1 VTSTAARGSR
11 GVLWRRH
18 RAAPA
23 PAGGVLDAGGL
34 TGVVDGEQGF
44 VLARRLSG
52 ERALP
57 TVGRA
62 VLVSP
67 ARLCRHV
74 LVCGATGSGK
84 TETVLRLAWTVA
96 KHTAAPVFYLD
107 GKGDRDTARRFCAL
121 MKDAGR
127 TTRVFPLEAFDGWR
141 GEAHEIQGRL
151 MQIVDYTTVGPASW
165 YRDIA
170 KTTLRLVCEHPH
182 GPPRSSTEVLSRMNL
197 GLLRAAHPRS
207 SAVGALSE
215 AQVNQVRLRYEAFF
229 GQTRGALDGTWAWE
243 NTPAAYLLL
252 DSLALREETSGLAR
266 FLFEDFAHYFTSRK
280 PRAQFCL
287 LVVDEFTAL
296 ASGAGMAGRVEQARG
311 FNTGLVLA
319 PQVVAGMGDE
329 IEAARILGSVETVI
343 CHRVNTPEEIIA
355 LAGTRRVVEYSTH
368 YGMEG
373 ATGEG
378 SARLQHEYKVDP
390 NHVRSLP
397 PGVAFIISRGR
408 AMKAHIEQA
417 PQLTTPLPE
426 PAPAADGGEEPPQG
440 DRGTRGRTN
449 GGTPAG
455 CQSQPSATT
464 PKGSPVEGSAGCAS
478 GDRVPGGVPPQRVGS
493 EKGVEDLPF

>member
-1 VTSTAARGSR
+1 MGATAVRGGR
-11 GVLWRRH
+11 GALWRR
-18 RAAPA
+18 RARLAALP
-23 PAGGVLDAGGL
+23 GGVLDVGGL
-34 TGVVDGEQGF
+34 TGVVDGERGF
-44 VLARRLSG
+44 VLARCLSG

-67 ARLCRHV
+67 GRLCRHV

-84 TETVLRLAWTVA
+84 TETVLRLAWVVA
-96 KHTAAPVFYLD
+96 KHMGAPVFYLD

-121 MKDAGR
+121 MADAGR
-127 TTRVFPLEAFDGWR
+127 ATRVFPVESFDGWR

-170 KTTLRLVCEHPH
+170 KTTLRLVCEHPE
-182 GPPRSSTEVLSRMNL
+182 GPPRSSGEVLARMNL
-197 GLLRAAHPRS
+197 GLLRAAHPGC

-243 NTPAAYLLL
+243 NTQAAYLLL
-252 DSLALREETSGLAR
+252 DSLVLREETSGLAR

-287 LVVDEFTAL
+287 LIVDEFTAL
-296 ASGAGMAGRVEQARG
+296 AANAGMAGRVEQARG

-329 IEAARILGSVETVI
+329 VEAARILGSVETVI

-355 LAGTRRVVEYSTH
+355 LAGTRRIVEYSSH
-368 YGMEG
+368 YGMDG

-378 SARLQHEYKVDP
+378 SARLQHEFKVDP

-397 PGVAFIISRGR
+397 AGVAFIISRGR

-417 PQLTTPLPE
+417 PLLTAPLPE
-426 PAPAADGGEEPPQG
+426 STPGKSGSQGTPVARTPA
-440 DRGTRGRTN
+440 
-449 GGTPAG
+449 GGTPMGPTAAG
-455 CQSQPSATT
+455 DNPTEASETPIPTGAARAPGARARASA
-464 PKGSPVEGSAGCAS
+464 P
-478 GDRVPGGVPPQRVGS
+478 DGVPANGDGS
-493 EKGVEDLPF
+493 ERGVEDLPF